1 MLSRCQ
7 DYPYKKYIY
16 HINNT
21 VLLQCMTLKRTII
34 AINIDYRVG
43 SIVLS
48 GQSQHDKGECTA
60 IYTGA
65 PF

>member
-21 VLLQCMTLKRTII
+21 VLLQCMTLKKTII

-48 GQSQHDKGECTA
+48 GQSQHDNK
-60 IYTGA
+60 
-65 PF
+65 